1 MFFAIFF
8 RQELFSIISDV
19 NSLSY
24 FFVSIFFIL
33 RLFVDAAGIEPAQ
46 PSWFY
51 LPHILANSMKQ
62 VHGDIAQ
69 LLHSKARPVLAP
81 VCPSFRAV
89 NYTSMITMS
98 GATPLIAS
106 ICSSITLFLYSSIVS
121 FAPAE
126 TKDRETSRP
135 STSA

>member
-1 MFFAIFF
+1 M
-8 RQELFSIISDV
+8 
-19 NSLSY
+19 
-24 FFVSIFFIL
+24 
-33 RLFVDAAGIEPAQ
+33 DAVGIEPTQ
-46 PSWFY
+46 PLQFY
-51 LPHILANSMKQ
+51 LPHILANSKKQ

-98 GATPLIAS
+98 GAIVLIAS
-106 ICSSITLFLYSSIVS
+106 ICSSITVFLYSSMAS

-126 TKDRETSRP
+126 TKERETSRP